1 MPVSPRAGS
10 PGPALVLA
18 LLVLLPAIATAAT
31 TTGRGIAGSGPL
43 EMAYLPVSLI
53 LFGALLA
60 RQLVVVSKP
69 TRRAIAS
76 VQAVGGAFV
85 AFEGARVLSTLWLL
99 WGPRLIPD
107 ETLAWT
113 MGASLLA
120 LIGGLGAMIHGI
132 RASIGDKRL
141 RRASLLAGIGLAA
154 TPLVPWI
161 LLTGNGSAVLLFND
175 FSDPGFSAF
184 PGDGRVLAALWTTVA
199 GLASILLTGLMAGPE
214 RDPGGR
220 MHRLAGGFGVVA
232 VVAAHGLLVWRVLAL
247 SEAFEG
253 GSLWPGFNVLPLV
266 LALGAGYLLSRSPS
280 EGAREPGVTRAVQVT
295 SSGR

>member
-1 MPVSPRAGS
+1 
-10 PGPALVLA
+10 
-18 LLVLLPAIATAAT
+18 
-31 TTGRGIAGSGPL
+31 
-43 EMAYLPVSLI
+43 MAYLPVSLL
-53 LFGALLA
+53 LFAALLA
-60 RQLVVVSKP
+60 RQLAVVSKP
-69 TRRAIAS
+69 TRRAIAA
-76 VQAVGGAFV
+76 VQGVGGAFV

-175 FSDPGFSAF
+175 FSDPGFSDF
-184 PGDGRVLAALWTTVA
+184 PGDGWILAALWTIVA
-199 GLASILLTGLMAGPE
+199 GLAIIVLTGLIAGPE
-214 RDPGGR
+214 GDPGGGG
-220 MHRLAGGFGVVA
+220 HRLAGGLGVAA
-232 VVAAHGLLVWRVLAL
+232 VVAAHGVLVWRVLDL

-253 GSLWPGFNVLPLV
+253 GSLWPGFNAIPLM
-266 LALGAGYLLSRSPS
+266 LALAAGYLLSRPRS
-280 EGAREPGVTRAVQVT
+280 EPEPEPGTMRAFQVT
-295 SSGR
+295 SPGR